1 MSSYRAGFRFLT
13 GGVKLLAAVALL
25 GLAFFV
31 VSAGGASAAEP
42 EPPEVRSGT
51 AQSNCQRI
59 VDAGFSTDD
68 YVLSG
73 GRWQHR
79 PDWSGA
85 DGARMSRIWRSV
97 AICRGEYSFLPAPIR
112 HPSRTVTLQP
122 DSRTPLGANQGGPV
136 RQTSTGSQQTIREHG
151 VVEQREQEVEYQAS
165 HIARGPERDGKR
177 STQETGFAHREPL
190 PRTPSGKI
198 ATGNSCP
205 SKQARD
211 CLTGQQW
218 YDRFKSEHPKGGSYD
233 PNYVPDDD
241 HDTDQSVR
249 RGNEMAQKGCLWD
262 GTKYVPKSQHKQNVP
277 PPARGAGVA
286 TSC

>member
-1 MSSYRAGFRFLT
+1 M
-13 GGVKLLAAVALL
+13 KLLAAVALL

-68 YVLSG
+68 YVLSS

-97 AICRGEYSFLPAPIR
+97 AICRGEYSFLPAPTR
-112 HPSRTVTLQP
+112 QPSRTVTLQP

-136 RQTSTGSQQTIREHG
+136 RQTASQQIIIEDPEE
-151 VVEQREQEVEYQAS
+151 VVERREQERERQPAHKGIASCQACG
-165 HIARGPERDGKR
+165 HPELGRVNYEQGGRADPKKTTNYR
-177 STQETGFAHREPL
+177 VTLSAQE
-190 PRTPSGKI
+190 
-198 ATGNSCP
+198 
-205 SKQARD
+205 
-211 CLTGQQW
+211 W
-218 YDRFKSEHPKGGSYD
+218 YKKFNTEHPFGGSYGGDKNPD
-233 PNYVPDDD
+233 PNFGCDNVYGPGFS
-241 HDTDQSVR
+241 DTRCGRD
-249 RGNEMAQKGCLWD
+249 
-262 GTKYVPKSQHKQNVP
+262 
-277 PPARGAGVA
+277 
-286 TSC
+286 